1 MRLAVVGTIV
11 LLLSGVAMAQTDFT
25 VDYTIQI
32 GGDNHETQY
41 KNDENV
47 AFTEGSTTPPVQEGI
62 VTWDVIAEASG
73 SDIDGYSVQGIANL
87 VFNIELQTEA
97 GAAVAPKKFFS
108 TINDGNDDSP
118 RAVNNGV
125 AEPFERAAFCLG
137 WDVAMDYRW
146 IDDGDGIV
154 ETGEYLDGLGPPAG
168 PGRLYD
174 PTTVGGPY
182 MDRVQF
188 PSTSYHGGGRMK
200 GGVYFPDCNG
210 NLTNDN
216 TEENTTT
223 DTDGNGILDVCEAMS
238 QTVGG
243 GLATEVL
250 SAAKL
255 SGMGAGYSQF
265 TEAANNAGVGL
276 AVASVIPNW
285 GDFGDEWVG
294 LGIKPVAEG
303 QIDMTGLLEGTYKLV
318 LTAPANSNNV
328 IPPSFIVQSTP
339 AMLGGFAAKAVVVN
353 GAEVAFYWKPSVVQ
367 PIPVQPTL
375 WQSWKTHT
383 AVGPLAIT
391 LDATKTGTTRTTEP
405 RNGGIEKIKI
415 TFDGSLAGAQYAGG
429 VTITPAVSVTESTE
443 GDNTIVLAI
452 TGDVDKTCY
461 KIDVSTA
468 FPVGGLKGTADPV
481 CYVGNLIGD
490 SNNSGT
496 MTATDVSQVK
506 SKVLPPWT
514 NDNVRMDVNLS
525 GTMTATDVSL
535 AKSKVITGGVGACP
549 P

>member
-1 MRLAVVGTIV
+1 M
-11 LLLSGVAMAQTDFT
+11 
-25 VDYTIQI
+25 
-32 GGDNHETQY
+32 
-41 KNDENV
+41 
-47 AFTEGSTTPPVQEGI
+47 
-62 VTWDVIAEASG
+62 TWDVIAAASG
-73 SDIDGYSVQGIANL
+73 TDIDGYSVQGIANL

-97 GAAVAPKKFFS
+97 GAAVAPAKFFS

-118 RAVNNGV
+118 RAVNAGA

-137 WDVAMDYRW
+137 WDVAMDSIW
-146 IDDGDGIV
+146 NDANSNGIV
-154 ETGEYLDGLGPPAG
+154 DPGEYFDGLGPTFG

-255 SGMGAGYSQF
+255 SGTGAGYSQF

-285 GDFGDEWVG
+285 GDTGNEWVG

-375 WQSWKTHT
+375 WQSWRTHGT
-383 AVGPLAIT
+383 TNPQPIT
-391 LDATKTGTTRTTEP
+391 LVATDGANPTVEP
-405 RNGGIEKIKI
+405 RTGGIATIKIK
-415 TFDGSLAGAQYAGG
+415 FDGSLTGAQYAGG
-429 VTITPAVSVTESTE
+429 VTITPSAGLTVNETTENN
-443 GDNTIVLAI
+443 DTIVLDI
-452 TGDVDKTCY
+452 TGDANTVCY

-468 FPVGGLKGTADPV
+468 FPAGGLKGTADPTCLV
-481 CYVGNLIGD
+481 LNLAGDANNNRAVNAIDMGAVKANIGKTVD
-490 SNNSGT
+490 ATTCKYDINANNAINAIDMG
-496 MTATDVSQVK
+496 AAK
-506 SKVLPPWT
+506 ANIGKVPL
-514 NDNVRMDVNLS
+514 
-525 GTMTATDVSL
+525 
-535 AKSKVITGGVGACP
+535 ACP
-549 P
+549 

>member
-97 GAAVAPKKFFS
+97 GAPVAPKKFFS

-118 RAVNNGV
+118 RAVNNG
-125 AEPFERAAFCLG
+125 APEPFERAAFCLG

-154 ETGEYLDGLGPPAG
+154 EPGEYFDGLGPPFG

-174 PTTVGGPY
+174 PTSVGGPY

-210 NLTNDN
+210 NLTNDD

-223 DTDGNGILDVCEAMS
+223 DTDDNGILDVCEAMS

-285 GDFGDEWVG
+285 GDYGDEWVG

-328 IPPSFIVQSTP
+328 IPPSFIVQATP
-339 AMLGGFAAKAVVVN
+339 AMLGGFAAKAAVVN
-353 GAEVAFYWKPSVVQ
+353 GAEVAFYWKPSVV
-367 PIPVQPTL
+367 PPVTVDAWKSVRSHGSAGDQAIDLNPADAAYNVETRVGGIQKIVMTCSAAPTL
-375 WQSWKTHT
+375 VSPAPATWGGLTVPVDGVTVNGNVVTVTVSGSANKTCY
-383 AVGPLAIT
+383 A
-391 LDATKTGTTRTTEP
+391 LDATAIISNAAGDTTC
-405 RNGGIEKIKI
+405 
-415 TFDGSLAGAQYAGG
+415 
-429 VTITPAVSVTESTE
+429 SVAALLSDT
-443 GDNTIVLAI
+443 NK
-452 TGDVDKTCY
+452 DKT
-461 KIDVSTA
+461 VN
-468 FPVGGLKGTADPV
+468 LADMAQ
-481 CYVGNLIGD
+481 I
-490 SNNSGT
+490 
-496 MTATDVSQVK
+496 K
-506 SKVLPPWT
+506 SKFSASVPAGNATYDT
-514 NDNVRMDVNLS
+514 NVDGNINL
-525 GTMTATDVSL
+525 ADFAQ
-535 AKSKVITGGVGACP
+535 AKSQIGNSVVCP
-549 P
+549 